1 LNQAVDSI
9 KASYSKAVAY
19 LLVFSFPLA
28 GNSVAHWTSALF
40 VLIAIYGLLRRPWR
54 NINLEKN
61 EKLLLYVFLGIIF
74 AYVASGI
81 ANDWSKYQTRGLS
94 VYLRWLL
101 AVPVYFLVRAYPRS
115 IIALILGSFF
125 GLFVLLWQVYIE
137 GGFVKSAQVYG
148 VYNSPGSIGFYAL
161 VFSALS
167 AFYFQQTKRLWGYAL
182 AVISGVLGG
191 IIILESGS
199 RSTYVVVLLSS
210 FLFLGYLLIWER
222 RVKFFLIVFAL
233 IAVLFSVG
241 YGFNSTVKQRTNL
254 AIAEIAN
261 YIQDDS
267 PVTSNHASVGTRFEL
282 WRMAVLLFKEHPFF
296 GVGWRG
302 YSDASERF
310 VAEGLLNKNA
320 VHHPHPHNAYLDIL
334 AGIGLL
340 GALFFLLLFLLG
352 VRRAI
357 KNKDTLFGIFI
368 LIFMINMINEGGS
381 FIYNN
386 ALSFFLVFF
395 IVLYATSASRNEA
408 APRAS

>member
-1 LNQAVDSI
+1 MLNFQAQ
-9 KASYSKAVAY
+9 YSLAKIVTY
-19 LLVFSFPLA
+19 FLVFAFPLA
-28 GNSVAHWTSALF
+28 GNTVEHWTSAIF
-40 VLIAIYGLLRRPWR
+40 VLIAMVGLASRPWR
-54 NINLEKN
+54 SINLEKN

-101 AVPVYFLVRAYPRS
+101 AVPVYFLVRAYPKS

-137 GGFVKSAQVYG
+137 GGFVKSGQVYG

-167 AFYFQQTKRLWGYAL
+167 ALYFQQIKRPWGYAL
-182 AVISGVLGG
+182 ALISLVLGG

-210 FLFLGYLLIWER
+210 FLFLGYLLVWQR
-222 RVKFFLIVFAL
+222 RVKLFLIVFAL
-233 IAVLFSVG
+233 NAALFSAG
-241 YGFNSTVKQRTNL
+241 YGFNATVKQRTNL

-261 YIQDDS
+261 YLQDDS

-282 WRMAVLLFKEHPFF
+282 WRMSILLFKEHPFF

-310 VAEGLLNKNA
+310 VTEGLLNKNA

-334 AGIGLL
+334 AGVGLL
-340 GALFFLLLFLLG
+340 GALFFLLLFILG
-352 VRRAI
+352 AARAI
-357 KNKDTLFGIFI
+357 RNKDTLLGIFI

-395 IVLYATSASRNEA
+395 IVLYATSANRNESSS
-408 APRAS
+408 RVS